1 MAEFS
6 PDGHVVLVGMMG
18 SGKTTVGRKVARL
31 LDRPFVDTDERIVS
45 TTGREDRRMV
55 RQSMMSRRSGT
66 PRSAIIAELLEAD
79 EPQVIA
85 TGGGAVLRS
94 RTRQRLIAADHSVVW
109 LRASPQFLGSRMKAG
124 TGRTDRPL
132 LGDDPAETL
141 ARLDVQRRDFYAE
154 VADVVVDVES
164 FMREAEK
171 PRKTIA
177 LLIVETLAATSAQ
190 VGG

>member
-1 MAEFS
+1 MDEFS

-45 TTGREDRRMV
+45 TTGREIAEWFADDGEPAFRDIEE
-55 RQSMMSRRSGT
+55 
-66 PRSAIIAELLEAD
+66 AIIADLLGAD
-79 EPQVIA
+79 EGQVIA

-94 RTRQRLIAADHSVVW
+94 GTRQRLIAADHSVVW
-109 LRASPQFLGSRMKAG
+109 LRASPQFLGSRIKRG
-124 TGRTDRPL
+124 TGRRDRPL
-132 LGDDPAETL
+132 LGDDPADTL
-141 ARLDVQRRDFYAE
+141 ARLDAQRRDFYAE
-154 VADVVVDVES
+154 VADVVVDVEQ
-164 FMREAEK
+164 FMRDAEK

-190 VGG
+190 AGA